1 MLQPKKLASAVAI
14 AVGTSVVAL
23 STAQAGTVLFPQIAV
38 SPSVTTIITVMNA
51 GDGYERPVDSDNE
64 TLHYRYYWKPW
75 LDKTYNADDPNT
87 LQTEN
92 RCIERNRYLPTSKN
106 DVQTFDIGNVAFG
119 SAGRGVMFLDESV
132 NNDWDKNPV
141 DYSLGAEATLTG
153 GMGAH
158 RAFLLVDNDSTA
170 LWGPDLAGE
179 AILIDVSAGATWGY
193 QAFQNQDSA
202 DFDFDDY
209 ASFQYSLV
217 PYMPT
222 DEVTTRFLV
231 TVLDG
236 AYGDEMD
243 SAPGS
248 TYRNTAHIGIRVV
261 DGLIGDEDTETV
273 PGVYDRDE
281 NFNSGGIDR
290 PVTCVGAWDMQD
302 LYPDAAFTTPG
313 GGWTNV
319 TNYYVDYD
327 VNGVDVDTDDQTAAI
342 FKVEYGTSIDG
353 VPVGGVFNN
362 GLYLHPAR

>member
-38 SPSVTTIITVMNA
+38 SPSITTIITVMNA
-51 GDGYERPVDSDNE
+51 GDGYERPVGSGNE

-75 LDKTYNADDPNT
+75 LDKTYNADDINT
-87 LQTEN
+87 LQVEN
-92 RCIERNRYLPTSKN
+92 RCFERNRYLPTSKN
-106 DVQTFDIGNVAFG
+106 DIQTFDIGNVAFG

-132 NNDWDKNPV
+132 NNDWDNNPV
-141 DYSLGAEATLTG
+141 NYSLGDEATLAG
-153 GMGAH
+153 GQGAH
-158 RAFLLVDNDSTA
+158 RAFLLVDNASTA
-170 LWGPDLAGE
+170 GWGPDLAGE
-179 AILIDVSAGATWGY
+179 AILVDVAAGATWGY
-193 QAFQNQDSA
+193 QAFANDASQ
-202 DFDFDDY
+202 DFDFDDF

-217 PYMPT
+217 AYMPT

-236 AYGDEMD
+236 GFGDGMAD
-243 SAPGS
+243 R
-248 TYRNTAHIGIRVV
+248 TVYDNTAHLGIRVL
-261 DGLIGDEDTETV
+261 DGLVGDDDTEIV

-290 PVTCVGAWDMQD
+290 PVTCVGAWDIDD

-327 VNGVDVDTDDQTAAI
+327 VDDGAQPDFDDQTAAV

-353 VPVGGVFNN
+353 TALGGVFNN
-362 GLYLHPAR
+362 GLYLHPER

>member
-1 MLQPKKLASAVAI
+1 MLQPKKLTSAVAI
-14 AVGTSVVAL
+14 AVGASAVAFG
-23 STAQAGTVLFPQIAV
+23 TAQAGSLLFPQIAV

-51 GDGYERPVDSDNE
+51 GDGYERPVGSENE

-87 LQTEN
+87 LQVEN
-92 RCIERNRYLPTSKN
+92 RCVERNRYLPTSKN
-106 DVQTFDIGNVAFG
+106 DIQTFDIGNVAFG

-132 NNDWDKNPV
+132 NNDWDFNPV
-141 DYSLGAEATLTG
+141 NYSLGDEATLTDG
-153 GMGAH
+153 QGAH
-158 RAFLLVDNDSTA
+158 RAFLLVDNFSEAD
-170 LWGPDLAGE
+170 WGPDLAGE
-179 AILIDVSAGATWGY
+179 AILVDVAAGATWGY
-193 QAFQNQDSA
+193 QAFANSA
-202 DFDFDDY
+202 SEDFDFSDF
-209 ASFQYSLV
+209 ASFRYSLV
-217 PYMPT
+217 SYMPS

-236 AYGDEMD
+236 AYGDDMAAAPD
-243 SAPGS
+243 SR
-248 TYRNTAHIGIRVV
+248 YQNTAHIGLRVI
-261 DGLIGDEDTETV
+261 DGLVEPGNDPV

-290 PVTCVGAWDMQD
+290 PVTCVGAWDIQD

-327 VNGVDVDTDDQTAAI
+327 VNGVDADPDDQTAAI

-353 VPVGGVFNN
+353 TALGGVFNN
-362 GLYLHPAR
+362 GLYLHPYR